1 MTRVGGGRLGA
12 RVRGSIRAKLLL
24 SYLLV
29 VAVGALTVIL
39 AVLLSGPAF
48 FDRAMRRLG
57 DLPGLAGMAEAA
69 RADLTAAFI
78 DAMFRAVAVA
88 SGVATL
94 AAVLTAIVVSRRLT
108 TPIRDLARASA
119 RLAAGRY
126 GERVGTADE
135 DELGALARGFN
146 ALAATLEQ
154 TERQRLTLIGDV
166 AHELRTP
173 LATIQGAMEGLLDEV
188 VAPTPAL
195 WAQLHGEAGR
205 LRRLVD
211 DLQEL
216 SRAEAGAL
224 PLQPVALDA
233 RALLARAADRMRPHF
248 AAADVALALDG
259 TDGLPPVLADA
270 DRTLQVLLNLLGNA
284 LRHTPVGGTVT
295 LGVRALDRRIILT
308 VADTGGGIAPED
320 LPHLFERFY
329 RADRSRSR
337 ASGGSGI
344 GLTIARALVE
354 AQGGTIRIESPGP
367 GRGATACVTL
377 PQARPDLDRILT
389 PRRTDP

>member
-1 MTRVGGGRLGA
+1 MTRVVGGMLGA

-57 DLPGLAGMAEAA
+57 DRPGMAEAA
-69 RADLTAAFI
+69 RTDLTAAFI

-126 GERVGTADE
+126 GERVGTAEE

-154 TERQRLTLIGDV
+154 TERQRLLLIGDV

-173 LATIQGAMEGLLDEV
+173 LATIQGYMEGLLDEV
-188 VAPTPAL
+188 VVPTPAL

-224 PLQPVALDA
+224 PLRPVALDA
-233 RALLARAADRMRPHF
+233 RALIARAAERMRPHF
-248 AAADVALALDG
+248 AAADVALALALDG
-259 TDGLPPVLADA
+259 TDGSPPVLADSRPDA
-270 DRTLQVLLNLLGNA
+270 AG
-284 LRHTPVGGTVT
+284 
-295 LGVRALDRRIILT
+295 
-308 VADTGGGIAPED
+308 APE
-320 LPHLFERFY
+320 P
-329 RADRSRSR
+329 
-337 ASGGSGI
+337 
-344 GLTIARALVE
+344 AR
-354 AQGGTIRIESPGP
+354 
-367 GRGATACVTL
+367 
-377 PQARPDLDRILT
+377 
-389 PRRTDP
+389 

>member
-1 MTRVGGGRLGA
+1 MTRIGGMLGA

-57 DLPGLAGMAEAA
+57 DLPGMAEAA
-69 RADLTAAFI
+69 RTDLTAAFI

-126 GERVGTADE
+126 GERVGTAEE
-135 DELGALARGFN
+135 DELGALARGFD
-146 ALAATLEQ
+146 ALAARLEQ

-173 LATIQGAMEGLLDEV
+173 LATIQGSMEGLLDEV
-188 VAPTPAL
+188 VVPTPAL

-248 AAADVALALDG
+248 EAADVALALDG
-259 TDGLPPVLADA
+259 TDGSTPVLADA

-284 LRHTPVGGTVT
+284 LRHTPAGGTVT
-295 LGVRALDRRIILT
+295 LGARARDRQITLI
-308 VADTGGGIAPED
+308 VADTGGGVAPED

-354 AQGGTIRIESPGP
+354 AQAGTLRIESPGP
-367 GRGATACVTL
+367 GRGATAIVTL
-377 PQARPDLDRILT
+377 PRARPILT
-389 PRRTDP
+389 ES